1 MGNVMVA
8 PPKTELQRMRQVE
21 SQLTRQ
27 QNRIKSIA
35 RSENN
40 RLARLQT
47 KLANNMNK
55 KRDCVNTLENQQ
67 ISHEMAFIV
76 HNQKSLTE
84 CFEHLTSLS
93 RIVKQLK
100 AGRFVQGMVRNVN
113 TVVAG
118 LDQQQQQAASSTPD
132 AGMKDII
139 AELARTRS
147 VWQAQTGNLQEMLV
161 ENTAEAAGEPG
172 KAAIAPDDAI
182 RQIQAQILQ
191 EAEAARE
198 EREAMEDEKRDSRF
212 RQLAERHAGFVAP
225 TGVEASSSGL
235 EASTQGS

>member
-1 MGNVMVA
+1 MVA

-21 SQLTRQ
+21 AQLTRQ

-35 RSENN
+35 RSENS
-40 RLARLQT
+40 RLSRLQI
-47 KLANNMNK
+47 KLANNMSK
-55 KRDCVNTLENQQ
+55 KRDCVNVLENQQ

-76 HNQKSLTE
+76 HNQKSLTQ

-118 LDQQQQQAASSTPD
+118 LDQKQQEAASSAPD
-132 AGMKDII
+132 AGMKEII
-139 AELARTRS
+139 AELARTRR
-147 VWQAQTGNLQEMLV
+147 VWQTQAGNLQDMLV
-161 ENTAEAAGEPG
+161 EDSAARAEADGEVV
-172 KAAIAPDDAI
+172 ASEDAI

-198 EREAMEDEKRDSRF
+198 ERELMEDEKRDSRF
-212 RQLAERHAGFVAP
+212 RQLAERH
-225 TGVEASSSGL
+225 TGVAVAAPV
-235 EASTQGS
+235 ASTSLVAGTEVGG

>member
-55 KRDCVNTLENQQ
+55 KRDCVNSLENQQ

-100 AGRFVQGMVRNVN
+100 AGRFVQSMVRNVN

-118 LDQQQQQAASSTPD
+118 LDQQQQQAASSAPD

-139 AELARTRS
+139 SELARTRS
-147 VWQAQTGNLQEMLV
+147 VWQAQTENLQEMLV
-161 ENTAEAAGEPG
+161 ESPAEAAGEQG
-172 KAAIAPDDAI
+172 AAIAPDDAI
-182 RQIQAQILQ
+182 RQIQVQILQ

-198 EREAMEDEKRDSRF
+198 EREALEDEKRDSRF
-212 RQLAERHAGFVAP
+212 RQLAERHAGVVVSP
-225 TGVEASSSGL
+225 EAVSSL
-235 EASTQGS
+235 EASTQESGV

>member
-1 MGNVMVA
+1 MHKKHQTPYTTPKPLDPTAALCKSHKHKHKPRKSTRHAAKNSPNRIKYPKPRHANHMGNVMVA

-84 CFEHLTSLS
+84 CFEHLA
-93 RIVKQLK
+93 V
-100 AGRFVQGMVRNVN
+100 FDNF
-113 TVVAG
+113 
-118 LDQQQQQAASSTPD
+118 AS
-132 AGMKDII
+132 
-139 AELARTRS
+139 
-147 VWQAQTGNLQEMLV
+147 
-161 ENTAEAAGEPG
+161 
-172 KAAIAPDDAI
+172 
-182 RQIQAQILQ
+182 
-191 EAEAARE
+191 
-198 EREAMEDEKRDSRF
+198 
-212 RQLAERHAGFVAP
+212 
-225 TGVEASSSGL
+225 
-235 EASTQGS
+235 